1 MTATNDVRNEF
12 FIYVPTV
19 HGVEAL
25 TSLDT
30 QDDED
35 EENDK
40 PPANKK
46 AWVKIPIGEELVVY
60 TQHWNDDDDD

>member
-25 TSLDT
+25 TLDA

-35 EENDK
+35 EDNK
-40 PPANKK
+40 PPANNK
-46 AWVKIPIGEELVVY
+46 AWVKIPISEELIVY
-60 TQHWNDDDDD
+60 TQHWNEDDED